1 MSSNVPKFDTAP
13 TRGYSNRAAPHWVAG
28 LENPLV
34 QGAKAM
40 RRQVHGFFHTYTVLV
55 DGVLGGIRACRFL
68 DPVSQPDT
76 SSIALGLRTPVDGL
90 NHQSRSYP

>member
-1 MSSNVPKFDTAP
+1 MLTISKNSDTLNS
-13 TRGYSNRAAPHWVAG
+13 TSPHCEVG

-40 RRQVHGFFHTYTVLV
+40 RRQVHGFFHILTFLV
-55 DGVLGGIRACRFL
+55 GGVLGGIRACRFL

-76 SSIALGLRTPVDGL
+76 SPIARRLRTPVDGF
-90 NHQSRSYP
+90 NCQSRSFT